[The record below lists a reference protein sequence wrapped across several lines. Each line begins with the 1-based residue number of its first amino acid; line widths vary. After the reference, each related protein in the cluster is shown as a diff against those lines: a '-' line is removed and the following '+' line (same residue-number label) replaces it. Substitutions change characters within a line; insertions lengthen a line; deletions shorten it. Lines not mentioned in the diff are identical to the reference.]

1 VAPRRSRLAGA
12 FVVLG
17 LALTLASCGGHTAR
31 QLTRPI
37 VRRTTIDIY
46 ASLPLHGIWAAQGTS
61 LLNGVKLALAQARH
75 RAGTWRVHLVAF
87 DDSAGAA
94 KVAQDARV
102 ASTDPAAVYYI
113 GELDSA
119 ASQISAPILNAAG
132 LPQVSPLS
140 TDLSGP
146 GRTLDPTGRPS
157 FLRLAPSDGVQ
168 AAAQLGELAHRGCRR
183 VAVVHDDTLEGTG
196 LASLIQAKRGQYGVR
211 IARVEPLTDPVPL
224 AARLKAQGDD
234 CIVYAGAATAEAATL
249 LGDVLPGR
257 VRLLLGSYGVCTE
270 PFAALLPLAARAVFR
285 CTLPLGNLAASAAGR
300 GFLTAYRTAYGGVFD
315 PLAAYGYEAMRLGL
329 DLIAALGGSGDDKS
343 AVRSALFA
351 LRTRTSM
358 LGTYGF
364 TRTGSSTLKAY
375 GVYRVGASGEPVFA
389 GR

>member
-1 VAPRRSRLAGA
+1 
-12 FVVLG
+12 VLG
-17 LALTLASCGGHTAR
+17 LVLMLASCGGHSAR
-31 QLTRPI
+31 QRTRPI
-37 VRRTTIDIY
+37 VRPTTIDIY
-46 ASLPLHGIWAAQGTS
+46 ASLPLHGIWAAQGTAI
-61 LLNGVKLALAQARH
+61 LNGVKLALAQAGQ
-75 RAGTWRVHLVAF
+75 RAGSWRVHLVAF

-132 LPQVSPLS
+132 VPQVSPLS
-140 TDLSGP
+140 TALSGSS
-146 GRTLDPTGRPS
+146 RTLDPTGQPS
-157 FLRLAPSDGVQ
+157 FLRLAPSDAVQ
-168 AAAQLGELAHRGCRR
+168 AGAQLGELTHRGCRR

-211 IARVEPLTDPVPL
+211 IARVEPLTDPVAL

-234 CIVYAGAATAEAATL
+234 CIVFAGAATAEAATL

-257 VRLLLGSYGVCTE
+257 ARLLLGSYGVCTE
-270 PFAALLPLAARAVFR
+270 PFTRLLPVAARAVFR

-300 GFLTAYRTAYGGVFD
+300 GLASAYRTAYGGGLFD

-329 DLIAALGGSGDDKS
+329 DLIAALGGRGDDKS

-364 TRTGSSTLKAY
+364 THTGSSTLQAY
-375 GVYRVGASGEPVFA
+375 GVYRVAASGEPVFA

>member
-1 VAPRRSRLAGA
+1 MGPRRPRWASV
-12 FVVLG
+12 FVALG
-17 LALTLASCGGHTAR
+17 LGLMLASCGGHGAR
-31 QLTRPI
+31 QHTRPI
-37 VRRTTIDIY
+37 VRLTTIDIY
-46 ASLPLHGIWAAQGTS
+46 ASLPLHGIWAAQGTAV
-61 LLNGVKLALAQARH
+61 LNGVKLALTQAGQ
-75 RAGTWRVHLVAF
+75 RAGGWRVHLIAF

-132 LPQVSPLS
+132 VPQVSPLS
-140 TDLSGP
+140 TALSP
-146 GRTLDPTGRPS
+146 SSRTLDPTGRPS
-157 FLRLAPSDGVQ
+157 FLRLAPSETVQ

-196 LASLIQAKRGQYGVR
+196 LASSLQAKRGQYEVR
-211 IARVEPLTDPVPL
+211 IARVEPLTDPAAL
-224 AARLKAQGDD
+224 AARLKTQGAD
-234 CIVYAGAATAEAATL
+234 CIVFAGAGTAEAAAL
-249 LGDVLPGR
+249 LSDLLPGR
-257 VRLLLGSYGVCTE
+257 VRLLLGSYGVCTD
-270 PFAALLPLAARAVFR
+270 PFTRLLPVSARAVFR
-285 CTLPLGNLAASAAGR
+285 CTLPLGSLAASAAGR
-300 GFLTAYRTAYGGVFD
+300 GFMSAYRSAYGDVFE
-315 PLAAYGYEAMRLGL
+315 PISAYGYEAMRLGL
-329 DLIAALGGSGDDKS
+329 DLIAALDGRGDDKS

-364 TRTGSSTLKAY
+364 THTGSSTLQAY